1 RGRAGHGDRHPHRPH
16 ARRSGVRAGRCRG
29 GGGLRPARRGGGD
42 PGQGRHR
49 PVGHRRGRDPAGG
62 PVSAAPRGR
71 LRGRPG
77 LAATVLACAAGA
89 ALVLLAAGRTWAVR
103 VADRPAPLPE
113 ARTALTGGDRV
124 AWLPSLAWAALA
136 AGAGLPAGRGHA
148 GRGLGG
154 LLAVAGAAMAVA
166 AGVAGER
173 SGSPAGWPALAT
185 FGAAA
190 VAAAGG
196 LALTA
201 SGDWPAVGARYER

>member
-1 RGRAGHGDRHPHRPH
+1 M
-16 ARRSGVRAGRCRG
+16 
-29 GGGLRPARRGGGD
+29 
-42 PGQGRHR
+42 
-49 PVGHRRGRDPAGG
+49 
-62 PVSAAPRGR
+62 SAAPRGR

-103 VADRPAPLPE
+103 VADRPAPLPD
-113 ARTALTGGDRV
+113 ARTALTGGDLV

-136 AGAGLPAGRGHA
+136 AAAALPAVRGHA
-148 GRGLGG
+148 RRGLGG

-166 AGVAGER
+166 AGVAGVR
-173 SGSPAGWPALAT
+173 AGSPAGWPALAT
-185 FGAAA
+185 VGAAA

-201 SGDWPAVGARYER
+201 SGDWPALGARYERRGAAPPDRGATAPDGLNRTARDGHGGSAPDGGTFAGRERQLWEALDRGEDPTA